1 MEENCFFENLRVCQD
16 ARQFVVVVYR
26 LSSKFPRTEAFALC
40 QQLQRAIVSV
50 PSNIAEGSGRRSVKE
65 KIHFIEIA
73 YGSLMEAYCQ
83 LEIASDLSYITAAEL
98 HDIKPRFHALSRQL
112 SALAKSFTE
121 KLPLTINP
129 LISNKLKQ

>member
-1 MEENCFFENLRVCQD
+1 MEENCFSFENLRVYQD
-16 ARQFVVVVYR
+16 ARQLVVVVYR

-40 QQLQRAIVSV
+40 QQLQRSIVSV
-50 PSNIAEGSGRRSVKE
+50 PSNIAEGSGHRSVKE

-98 HDIKPRFHALSRQL
+98 HDIKPRFHAFSRQL

-121 KLPLTINP
+121 KLPPNH
-129 LISNKLKQ
+129 

>member
-1 MEENCFFENLRVCQD
+1 MNENCFSFENLRVYQD
-16 ARQFVVVVYR
+16 ARQLVVEVYR
-26 LSSKFPRTEAFALC
+26 FSSKFPHTESFALC

-83 LEIASDLSYITAAEL
+83 LEIASDLNYITTAEVQ
-98 HDIKPRFHALSRQL
+98 DIKPRFYSLSRQL
-112 SALAKSFTE
+112 SALAKSFTS
-121 KLPLTINP
+121 KLTTNH
-129 LISNKLKQ
+129 